1 MPSSVETT
9 KPTSK
14 KEAIRLILALRE
26 KSQQLEARIEN
37 LEYTNR
43 SFKAYANIGTA
54 STIGVVT
61 AIDAS

>member
-1 MPSSVETT
+1 MSSTVETT
-9 KPTSK
+9 RPTSK

-43 SFKAYANIGTA
+43 SFKSYANIGTA